1 MYRTHTCGELT
12 ISHIGQTVTLCAW
25 IKTIRNMGGL
35 VFIDLR
41 DRYGVTQITLDPAV
55 VGAELA
61 HQATT
66 FHAEYVVK
74 IVGEVIARPDNMR
87 NPDMVTGEIEIK
99 ATAIELI
106 SESQLPP
113 FVIEDD
119 PKTSEELRMKYR
131 YLDLRRNPVRDNIIF
146 RAQMNQ
152 FTRNWFSD
160 RGFLEVQTPIF
171 SVSSPEWARDYL
183 IPSRVN
189 PGQFYALPQAPQQYK
204 QLLMVGG
211 IDKYFQIAP
220 CFRDEDPRA
229 DRHSCEFYQIDCE
242 MSFVEQ
248 EDVYAVAEWY
258 IRDLIPTVVPHKQI
272 VVDFHRLSYADAME
286 TYGSDK
292 PDLRFD
298 SKMIEVTEVFASSEL
313 DFLRTAPCIKAVVL
327 HDLSTRKQIDALTE
341 VVKLAGLWW
350 LAYIQLKTS
359 PTLPTSEGVEITW
372 SIANKLTE
380 NEKETILTTTYAQ
393 SGDTVFFLVGER
405 SVVCKSGDKLRNAC
419 RDMFGLVDTTHLGFI
434 WIEDFPFFEED
445 PTKASWLEFA
455 HNPFSN
461 IQWGREAVNT
471 LPSIERQTTQYD
483 LTCNGYEILSW
494 SIRNHD
500 PEVLLKVFETAGYA
514 LDDIKKRFG
523 TMYEALQYGCPPHGG
538 FAFWFDR
545 LMMILRDEQNIR
557 ECYAFPKSGRAQ
569 DAMMNAPSTIDPEE
583 LKVLGVKTLV

>member
-1 MYRTHTCGELT
+1 
-12 ISHIGQTVTLCAW
+12 
-25 IKTIRNMGGL
+25 

-55 VGAELA
+55 IG
-61 HQATT
+61 QALVDSTAD
-66 FHAEYVVK
+66 FKNEYVVK
-74 IVGEVIARPDNMR
+74 ITGEVMARPDSMKNAAMA
-87 NPDMVTGEIEIK
+87 TGEVEIK
-99 ATAIELI
+99 ATAIQLV

-119 PKTSEELRMKYR
+119 AKTSEELRMKYR

-160 RGFLEVQTPIF
+160 NGFLEVQTPIF
-171 SVSSPEWARDYL
+171 SVSSPEGARDYL

-248 EDVYAVAEWY
+248 EDVYAIAESY
-258 IRDLIPTVVPHKQI
+258 IRDLIPAVTPHKQI
-272 VVDFHRLSYADAME
+272 IIDFTRLSYEDAIE
-286 TYGSDK
+286 IYWSDK

-298 SKMIEVTEVFASSEL
+298 SKMIELTEVFAWSEL
-313 DFLRTAPCIKAVVL
+313 DFLRTASCIKGIVL
-327 HDLSTRKQIDALTE
+327 HQLPTRKEIDALTD
-341 VVKLAGLWW
+341 VVKQAGLWG
-350 LAYIQLKTS
+350 LAYIQITS
-359 PTLPTSEGVEITW
+359 PLSRGTEGDHTTQEGVNITG
-372 SIANKLTE
+372 SLANKLTE
-380 NEKETILTTTYAQ
+380 SEKETILTKTYAQ
-393 SGDTVFFLVGER
+393 SGDTVFFLVGDKNK
-405 SVVCKSGDKLRNAC
+405 VLKSWAVLRNAC
-419 RDMFGLVDTTHLGFI
+419 RDMFGLVDMSHLGFV
-434 WIEDFPFFEED
+434 WIEDFPFFEESPLAPFMKGGESGTIRGAD
-445 PTKASWLEFA
+445 WERVRLEFA

-461 IQWGREAVNT
+461 IKWWRETVKNI
-471 LPSIERQTTQYD
+471 PPMERQTTQYD
-483 LTCNGYEILSW
+483 LTCNGYEILSG

-545 LMMILRDEQNIR
+545 LMMILRDEPNIR

-569 DAMMNAPSTIDPEE
+569 DAMMNAPSVIDPEE
-583 LKVLGVKTLV
+583 LKVLWVKVL

>member
-1 MYRTHTCGELT
+1 
-12 ISHIGQTVTLCAW
+12 
-25 IKTIRNMGGL
+25 MGGL
-35 VFIDLR
+35 VFVDLR
-41 DRYGVTQITLDPAV
+41 DRYGVTQITLDPTV
-55 VGAELA
+55 IG
-61 HQATT
+61 QALVDSTAD
-66 FHAEYVVK
+66 FKNEYVVK
-74 IVGEVIARPDNMR
+74 ITGEVIARPDTMKNS
-87 NPDMVTGEIEIK
+87 DMMTGEIEIK
-99 ATAIELI
+99 ATAIELV

-131 YLDLRRNPVRDNIIF
+131 YLDLRRNPVRDNIMF

-160 RGFLEVQTPIF
+160 REFLEVQTPIF

-248 EDVYAVAEWY
+248 EDVYAIAESY
-258 IRDLIPTVVPHKQI
+258 IRDLIPAVIPHKQI
-272 VVDFHRLSYADAME
+272 VVDFHKLSYADAME
-286 TYGSDK
+286 TYWSDK

-298 SKMIEVTEVFASSEL
+298 SKMIEVTSLFAWSEL
-313 DFLRTAPCIKAVVL
+313 DFLRTASCIKAIVL
-327 HDLSTRKQIDALTE
+327 HQLPTRKEIDTLTE
-341 VVKLAGLWW
+341 VVKQAGLWG
-350 LAYIQLKTS
+350 LAYIQIKDDS
-359 PTLPTSEGVEITW
+359 ITG
-372 SIANKLTE
+372 SIAGKLTE
-380 NEKETILTTTYAQ
+380 IEKETILTTTYAQ
-393 SGDTVFFLVGER
+393 SWDTIFFLVGEKKH
-405 SVVCKSGDKLRNAC
+405 VLKSWDKLKNTC
-419 RDMFGLVDTTHLGFI
+419 RDMFGLVDHTHLGFV

-445 PTKASWLEFA
+445 ESKPSGLEFA

-461 IQWGREAVNT
+461 IKWWRETVKNI
-471 LPSIERQTTQYD
+471 PPMERQTTQYD
-483 LTCNGYEILSW
+483 LTCNGYEILSG

-545 LMMILRDEQNIR
+545 LMMILRDEPNIR

-569 DAMMNAPSTIDPEE
+569 DAMMNAPSVIDPEE